1 MAEAKRILLGRS
13 VNTGLGH
20 AANDPK
26 HGLWVTKTGYDV
38 TASTT
43 TPDDLAFNSD
53 LLDNTEGITTKNGQT
68 FGVKYSG
75 VVTLTVVSS
84 TSGLVYSKLLVS
96 WPESTFTKTTT
107 GVVNGATSSSTSV
120 SINTANASIAVGMT
134 VTGSGVSGTVTVT
147 ALSSNALTV
156 TLSSAQSIA
165 DDVTLTFSIIYAPL
179 VFVQGAKGTNSSP
192 TTQYGAGSWYR
203 DNQTNINYGV
213 LAEVYP
219 KNRTSAGAYDANGT
233 YGAAWCFTYAASAG
247 DYKVYYAVCF
257 PGIDIDPN

>member
-1 MAEAKRILLGRS
+1 MAEAKRILLGKS

-26 HGLWVTKTGYDV
+26 HGLWVSKTGYDV

-43 TPDDLAFNSD
+43 TPDELAFNSD

-75 VVTLTVVSS
+75 AVTLTVGSD
-84 TSGLVYSKLLVS
+84 GNAKYEKLLVS

-134 VTGSGVSGTVTVT
+134 VTGSGISGSVTVT

-165 DDVTLTFSIIYAPL
+165 DGVTLTFSIIYAPL
-179 VFVQGAKGTNSSP
+179 VFVQGAKGTDSSP
-192 TTQYGAGSWYR
+192 STQYGAGSWYR
-203 DNQTNINYGV
+203 DNQNNVNYGV
-213 LAEVYP
+213 LAEVFP
-219 KNRTSAGAYDANGT
+219 KNRTSTGAYDANGT